1 MDLRNPVAPKT
12 RPRRRAPLLAVLA
25 CLVLAFPASAVDR
38 PDAVVRL
45 EQAPEF
51 GKTLHTL
58 DVQRGKATLIQTPF
72 AVSRVAVGDADI
84 ADFVAI
90 SDREIEVLAKEA
102 GDTNLLIW
110 GNQRVQAVID
120 VHVGGIQP
128 HIARELSELLDN
140 PSIQVDVAGGS
151 IILRG
156 SVPDLAAYENAG
168 RIARAYL
175 SQGKDVIDDQD
186 VLRGKTEVI
195 NLLEV
200 GGGHQVMIEVVIAE
214 LRRNITRALGVNL
227 AGKVFDGDSQAATF
241 QTLLRNLTA
250 TAGAAGGGGLEPL
263 GPTQLAETITL
274 AGTFFSNE
282 NLDLRLF
289 FEAVET
295 KQLGTILA
303 EPNLLARSGEQATF
317 LVGGEVPIPV
327 INDRES
333 GFAQFTV
340 LFKPFG
346 VSVDFTPTVLSEDKI
361 HLRVVPEV
369 SEPDFALGVR
379 ILGSEIPAFQT
390 RRVNTSVELG
400 SGESFVLAGL
410 LREDIVAD
418 LEELPFITDVPL
430 LGQLFKSREF
440 QKKQTEL
447 VIVVTPRLVHPL
459 EAGTKVPLPTDF
471 YIEPTRK
478 EFYWDGNIE
487 GALRP
492 ERSRPT
498 AKAGSETA
506 DATPLR
512 LDATHLS
519 APRSELPAWA
529 GAATDPACCGLAD
542 AVSEAS
548 LWERPGGAPEIG
560 GFIGPYGHRL
570 RTPRPLGVT
579 EQ

>member
-1 MDLRNPVAPKT
+1 MDLPNTVAPKNPP
-12 RPRRRAPLLAVLA
+12 RPRAPLLALLA
-25 CLVLAFPASAVDR
+25 WLVLASSVSAAERPA
-38 PDAVVRL
+38 AVVRL
-45 EQAPEF
+45 EQAPDF
-51 GKTLHTL
+51 GKTLYTL

-110 GNQRVQAVID
+110 GKGRVQAVID

-156 SVPDLAAYENAG
+156 SVPDLTAYENAG

-186 VLRGKTEVI
+186 VLRGQTEVI
-195 NLLEV
+195 NLIEV

-214 LRRNITRALGVNL
+214 LRRNITRALGVNM
-227 AGKVFDGDSQAATF
+227 AGKVFEGDSQAATF
-241 QTLLRNLTA
+241 QTLLRNLAA
-250 TAGAAGGGGLEPL
+250 TSGGGGLEPL
-263 GPTQLAETITL
+263 GPSQISESITL
-274 AGTFFSNE
+274 LGTFFSNE

-289 FEAVET
+289 LEAVET

-303 EPNLLARSGEQATF
+303 EPTLLARSGEQATF
-317 LVGGEVPIPV
+317 LVGGEAPIPV

-340 LFKPFG
+340 LYKPFG

-418 LEELPFITDVPL
+418 LEELPFISDVPL

-459 EAGTKVPLPTDF
+459 EAGTKVPLPTDV

-478 EFYWDGNIE
+478 EFYWDGKIE
-487 GALRP
+487 GAMRP
-492 ERSRPT
+492 EGSRSAARAEPART
-498 AKAGSETA
+498 DS
-506 DATPLR
+506 TPIQ

-519 APRSELPAWA
+519 ATRSELPDWA
-529 GAATDPACCGLAD
+529 GAVTDPACCDLAD
-542 AVSEAS
+542 AVPEAP
-548 LWERPGGAPEIG
+548 LWELPGGAPEIG

-570 RTPRPLGVT
+570 RPPRPLGVT
-579 EQ
+579 ER